1 MELEMTKGVYQRISG
16 DGILSFRASF
26 TFHSKH
32 ISLGSF
38 KEKEQASLAYQEAL
52 LLVKNT
58 DLTIEDFD
66 EKTHLLP
73 FEKWVSILNFRDN
86 GLYFRTPIYL
96 KRRFFYYYLSPH
108 EIMKFDV
115 DDLFYY
121 STHKI
126 MRRGNH
132 FFVSDYGMQVNLLS
146 RYGIRNFS
154 VPNKDYSFLNG
165 DPLDFR
171 YENIKI
177 INRYFG
183 VKLEKEFPK
192 PVYVARINIRGSVII
207 GRYEDEISAAIAYN
221 KAISLLHDAGFP
233 KKYEENYIEGI
244 DAPSYHLRYQTISPQ
259 KSFLKLISSLKGSK
273 RNLPKTD

>member
-1 MELEMTKGVYQRISG
+1 MESEATKGVYQRMTKEG
-16 DGILSFRASF
+16 TLSFRASF
-26 TFHSKH
+26 TFRSKH

-38 KEKEQASLAYQEAL
+38 SKKEQAFLAYKEAL
-52 LLVKNT
+52 FLVQNANT
-58 DLTIEDFD
+58 IIEDFD
-66 EKTHLLP
+66 EKKHLLP

-86 GLYFRTPIYL
+86 GLYVRTPIYL
-96 KRRFFYYYLSPH
+96 KRKFFYYYLSPH

-132 FFVSDYGMQVNLLS
+132 FFLSDYGMQVNLLS
-146 RYGIRNFS
+146 RYGIRNFA
-154 VPNKDYSFLNG
+154 VAGKDYFFLNG
-165 DPLDFR
+165 DTLDFR

-177 INRYFG
+177 VNRYFG

-192 PVYVARINIRGSVII
+192 PIYAARININGSVII

-221 KAISLLHDAGFP
+221 KAISLLRDIGFS

-244 DAPSYHLRYQTISPQ
+244 DTPSYHSRYHTILLQ
-259 KSFLKLISSLKGSK
+259 KSFLNLISSLKDSEK
-273 RNLPKTD
+273 NLPKID